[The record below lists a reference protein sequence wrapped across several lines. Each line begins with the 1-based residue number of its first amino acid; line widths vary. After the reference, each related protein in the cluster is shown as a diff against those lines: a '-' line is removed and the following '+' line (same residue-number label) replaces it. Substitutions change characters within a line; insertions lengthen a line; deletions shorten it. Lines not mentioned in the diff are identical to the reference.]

1 LKEQGSYLSPSEQE
15 RRYAGL
21 RSIMAEAG
29 CSTAIVVGPAQIG
42 GKRYFRYFTDWN
54 IQSFGGYLLVDGE
67 EPPVAV
73 FRAWSQAYWSSRVGW
88 VDQIVSDRDPVGVV
102 LARIATG
109 IATTRIGVVGYDYL
123 SVIDH
128 GRLQAALGQRLV
140 DLTAAVDEFTSVK
153 SADEQELLRESGKIF
168 DRSWSAVLD
177 AARPGMGEWEL
188 AAVAGRELL
197 VQGVSHSIILIG
209 ASNSDAPAACAG
221 WPRDRRLTAADAVQM
236 SIEGPAPNGFCVEVG
251 GIFSFGR
258 PPAELL
264 EQFAVQL
271 RGMEAGVQ
279 HLVEG
284 RTSGEVADAVDRE
297 FRLAGYHTGYPGMHG
312 IGYGIPE
319 PPPIEKD
326 NPRRLV
332 SGNVV
337 AMHPNA
343 VSDAGVGTLTSRT
356 YIVGG
361 TEAECLSRL
370 PMELAEL

>member
-1 LKEQGSYLSPSEQE
+1 MKEQGSYVSRSEQE

-29 CSTAIVVGPAQIG
+29 CSTVIVVGPAQIG

-54 IQSFGGYLLVDGE
+54 LQSFGGYLVVDRE
-67 EPPVAV
+67 EAPVAI

-88 VDQIVSDRDPVGVV
+88 VDQIVSDRDPLGVV
-102 LARIATG
+102 LARIASGTP
-109 IATTRIGVVGYDYL
+109 ATRIGVVGYDYL
-123 SVIDH
+123 SVADH
-128 GRLQAALGQRLV
+128 GRLQAELESRLV
-140 DLTAAVDEFTSVK
+140 DLTAAVDELTSVK
-153 SADEQELLRESGKIF
+153 SAEEQQLLRESGTVF
-168 DRSWSAVLD
+168 DRAWSTVL
-177 AARPGMGEWEL
+177 ATARPGLAEWEL

-197 VQGVSHSIILIG
+197 AQGVSHSIILIG
-209 ASNSDAPAACAG
+209 ASSPDAPAACVG
-221 WPRDRRLTAADAVQM
+221 WPRDRRLTAADLVQM
-236 SIEGPAPNGFCVEVG
+236 SIEGPGPNGFCVEIG
-251 GIFSFGR
+251 GTFSFGR

-264 EQFAVQL
+264 EQFKVQL
-271 RGMEAGVQ
+271 RGMEEGV
-279 HLVEG
+279 HCLVQG

-297 FRLAGYHTGYPGMHG
+297 FSEAGYHTGYPGMHG

-319 PPPIEKD
+319 PPPIEKN

-343 VSDAGVGTLTSRT
+343 VSDTGVGTLTSRT
-356 YIVGG
+356 YIVGR